1 MMRLSARRS
10 RAHFERSPGRIPFAE
25 LRALTPEKLAEALTG
40 APGET
45 IRWVAA
51 AARYSLVEGQLL
63 LGQCLLDGRGLPGDP
78 RAALRWFEAAAGAG
92 NLKAMN
98 MVGRCH
104 EMGWG
109 TPMDPHLAADWYRR
123 AAEGGLDWSQYNL
136 GNLLLRGC
144 GVLRDRAQALSW
156 YLRAARQ
163 GHAKSMNLV
172 GRFCEEGWEMPPDLA
187 AAHRWY
193 RCAAERGDFRA
204 QFNLGTL
211 LAKQDRFVEATEW
224 LRAAVL
230 GATPDVV
237 RLAAG
242 TLLQSSEPAMRDV
255 GYLALKRLADCE
267 GAALPE
273 RDRGD
278 GTKGVSSLPPSPG
291 AGMGRRYREGS
302 DGPDADC

>member
-1 MMRLSARRS
+1 
-10 RAHFERSPGRIPFAE
+10 
-25 LRALTPEKLAEALTG
+25 
-40 APGET
+40 
-45 IRWVAA
+45 
-51 AARYSLVEGQLL
+51 
-63 LGQCLLDGRGLPGDP
+63 
-78 RAALRWFEAAAGAG
+78 
-92 NLKAMN
+92 
-98 MVGRCH
+98 
-104 EMGWG
+104 
-109 TPMDPHLAADWYRR
+109 MDPHLAADWYRR
-123 AAEGGLDWSQYNL
+123 AAEGGLDWGQYNL

-172 GRFCEEGWEMPPDLA
+172 GRFFEEGWEIPPDLT

-211 LAKQDRFVEATEW
+211 LAKRDRIAEATEW

-237 RLAAG
+237 RLVAG
-242 TLLQSSEPAMRDV
+242 TLLQSSVPAMRDV

-267 GAALPE
+267 DAALPNDIGATA
-273 RDRGD
+273 RKGNISCPQSPGGGD
-278 GTKGVSSLPPSPG
+278 GAGVTAPG
-291 AGMGRRYREGS
+291 AL
-302 DGPDADC
+302 

>member
-10 RAHFERSPGRIPFAE
+10 RVRFERSPGRIPFSE
-25 LRALTPEKLAEALTG
+25 LRALTSEKLAEALSG
-40 APGET
+40 EPGEM
-45 IRWVAA
+45 IRWITAA
-51 AARYSLVEGQLL
+51 AHYGLVEGQLL
-63 LGQCLLDGRGLPGDP
+63 LGQCLLDGRGLPKDP
-78 RAALRWFEAAAGAG
+78 SAALRWFEAAAGAG
-92 NLKAMN
+92 NLEATN

-109 TPMDPHLAADWYRR
+109 TSVDARLAADCYRR
-123 AAEGGLDWSQYNL
+123 AAERGLDWGQYNL
-136 GNLLLRGC
+136 GNLVLRGR

-172 GRFCEEGWEMPPDLA
+172 GRFCEEGWEIAPDLA
-187 AAHRWY
+187 AAQRWY

-211 LAKQDRFVEATEW
+211 LAKQDRIVEAAEW

-242 TLLQSSEPAMRDV
+242 TLLQSSEPDMRDV

-273 RDRGD
+273 QDRGRRH
-278 GTKGVSSLPPSPG
+278 KRVSSLPPCRG
-291 AGMGRRYREGS
+291 RGTGRRYRAERL
-302 DGPDADC
+302 